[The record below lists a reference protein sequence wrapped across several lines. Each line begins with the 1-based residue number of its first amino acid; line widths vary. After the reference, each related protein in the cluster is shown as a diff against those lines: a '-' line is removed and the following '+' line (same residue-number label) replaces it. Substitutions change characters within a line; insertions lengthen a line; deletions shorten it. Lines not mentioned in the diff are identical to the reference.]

1 MKTLI
6 VVSHPRKESLTM
18 NIAQSIKKGILMNQG
33 EVDFLDLYREEFNP
47 IMWTEDEADYTN
59 IKKTYSDTVLK
70 EMERI
75 KAVDNI
81 IFVFPVYWHSLP
93 AMLKGYIDRVFNYG
107 FAYGNGNKLPV
118 DTIRWVPLAGN
129 IQTKYQKRG
138 YDLNI
143 EHQLNL
149 GIADYVGVTDS
160 KVDFVWNSLGEELP
174 TQDKND
180 YFQHLI
186 DEAYEYGK
194 NI

>member
-59 IKKTYSDTVLK
+59 INKTYSDTVLK

-118 DTIRWVPLAGN
+118 DTIRWIPLAGN

>member
-59 IKKTYSDTVLK
+59 INKTYSDTVLK

>member
-59 IKKTYSDTVLK
+59 INKTYSDTVLK
-70 EMERI
+70 EIERI